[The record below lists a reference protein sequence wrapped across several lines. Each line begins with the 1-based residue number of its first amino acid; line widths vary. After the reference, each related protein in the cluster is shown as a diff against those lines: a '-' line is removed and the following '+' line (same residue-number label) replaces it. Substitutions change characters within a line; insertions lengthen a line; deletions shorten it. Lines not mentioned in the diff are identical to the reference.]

1 MLQSKVSQ
9 SGRYRP
15 KGVILV
21 IWGAI
26 LVKGGDFKIFK
37 LTLDILEL
45 QMKSKKKNKVV
56 LLS

>member
-45 QMKSKKKNKVV
+45 QMKSKNKRSKVF
-56 LLS
+56 